1 MTIDSEDSEDSGAL
15 ICAAVYLL
23 TGRGECYACKKT
35 TGLFAFMALPPFET
49 VGDQDEAMDDEGS
62 MLKEVSTMPDSLKA
76 IVAEQSNGKWREDYS
91 RTADETY
98 WMNHCEWCD
107 AKQGDFFVQGAD
119 GPFWPY
125 SDEGMVAIEATKIE
139 GPHAFPWANTTYS
152 GAMAG
157 WRDHRH
163 GVVRPPI
170 KQRRSAKR
178 K

>member
-1 MTIDSEDSEDSGAL
+1 
-15 ICAAVYLL
+15 
-23 TGRGECYACKKT
+23 
-35 TGLFAFMALPPFET
+35 
-49 VGDQDEAMDDEGS
+49 
-62 MLKEVSTMPDSLKA
+62 
-76 IVAEQSNGKWREDYS
+76 
-91 RTADETY
+91 
-98 WMNHCEWCD
+98 
-107 AKQGDFFVQGAD
+107 
-119 GPFWPY
+119 
-125 SDEGMVAIEATKIE
+125 MVAIEATKIE